1 MANESV
7 SAEALLKVT
16 QDLAGIIQKQF
27 VLVQAI
33 QAVLIANDLLN
44 VDQLSAAIESIRS
57 GDDVMSAVRAVLE
70 MKNGPD
76 EGTIQ

>member
-7 SAEALLKVT
+7 SAEAFLKVT

-33 QAVLIANDLLN
+33 QAVLIANDLLDL
-44 VDQLSAAIESIRS
+44 DQLSVAIEAIRS
-57 GDDVMSAVRAVLE
+57 GAEVMTAAQAVVQAKRAGGE
-70 MKNGPD
+70 R
-76 EGTIQ
+76 IQ

>member
-7 SAEALLKVT
+7 SPEALLKVT
-16 QDLAGIIQKQF
+16 QELAGIIQKQF

-44 VDQLSAAIESIRS
+44 IDQLSVAVEAIQS
-57 GDDVMSAVRAVLE
+57 GAEVMSAVQAVLE
-70 MKNGPD
+70 SKHTGG
-76 EGTIQ
+76 ETIQ